1 MEILVCIK
9 QVPGSNKVEVDPVT
23 GVLKRN
29 GADSKMNPYD
39 LYALECGMKLK
50 EQYGGRVSVITMG
63 PPPAAVVIKEAFAMG
78 ADEGALLSDRAFGGA
93 DVLATSYTLA
103 QGIKKMGKFD
113 VIICGLQTTDGD
125 TAQVGPEVSVVN
137 GDGRN
142 SDFLYEEGISAYDSF
157 VAVTGNDEVNILA
170 CVAARK
176 FGVRRTV
183 AEVENIEYVRLAEEM
198 GVDCVIN
205 KKFVTA
211 NRIFRLTLS
220 ESARYARYM
229 NGIDAEVIEYT
240 ASQNSEITT
249 APLRDIAFPKDALVG
264 GVLAGV
270 EDEVQAEES
279 HYTKPE
285 EVVDFTSKT
294 GVDKSRRA
302 GRQVWQRLQ
311 YA

>member
-125 TAQVGPEVSVVN
+125 TAQVGPEVSEALDIPCVCNVAKIDKVEDN
-137 GDGRN
+137 NIFVDMEMANEFEQLKVKKATEKKEIAVYGLKDMEDQDKKHYGL
-142 SDFLYEEGISAYDSF
+142 SGSATQ
-157 VAVTGNDEVNILA
+157 VQ
-170 CVAARK
+170 
-176 FGVRRTV
+176 
-183 AEVENIEYVRLAEEM
+183 
-198 GVDCVIN
+198 
-205 KKFVTA
+205 
-211 NRIFRLTLS
+211 RIFPPVSDKEQETWEGSGQELT
-220 ESARYARYM
+220 
-229 NGIDAEVIEYT
+229 
-240 ASQNSEITT
+240 
-249 APLRDIAFPKDALVG
+249 
-264 GVLAGV
+264 
-270 EDEVQAEES
+270 
-279 HYTKPE
+279 
-285 EVVDFTSKT
+285 
-294 GVDKSRRA
+294 DKLFDKLKQLKFIS
-302 GRQVWQRLQ
+302 
-311 YA
+311 